1 MKIELVPYD
10 TGWPHRF
17 AAFAAD
23 LRRSITDQ
31 SVGGVAERL
40 VAIHHIGSTSV
51 PGLAAKDLIDIQVT
65 VRHRPLVGDFE
76 PFEPLRDAI
85 EVLGYRWDPECWDQ
99 RKRFFTLDTPDGRR
113 VVNLHVRGDGEFSQQ
128 APLLFR
134 DYLRSHESARAA
146 YEATKRELAEQD
158 WPTVDDYAD
167 AKGDTVWQ
175 LIRAADQWAARTG
188 WRTPPTDA

>member
-1 MKIELVPYD
+1 MQIVIEPYD

-17 AAFAAD
+17 AAFGAD

-31 SVGGVAERL
+31 SADGVAVRL

-65 VRHRPLVGDFE
+65 VAHRPLVGDFE
-76 PFEPLRDAI
+76 PFEPLREAI
-85 EVLGYRWDPECWDQ
+85 EVLGYRWDPACWDR
-99 RKRFFTLDTPDGRR
+99 RKRFFTLDTPEGRR
-113 VVNLHVRGDGEFSQQ
+113 VVNLHVRGEGEFSQQ
-128 APLLFR
+128 SSLLFR

-146 YEATKRELAEQD
+146 YEATKRELATRD

-167 AKGDTVWQ
+167 AKGDTVWS
-175 LIRAADQWAARTG
+175 LIRAADRWAASTG